1 MADDQTLGE
10 AMRRLDAV
18 SKQMEILAR
27 QMAEDR
33 RDFAST
39 YVRHDLYEAR
49 HLSLDRRVTLIEA
62 SDEDRERR
70 DAATRQQDAATRRQF
85 MFIMLTVALTAVAG
99 LLTSLANVALGG

>member
-1 MADDQTLGE
+1 VADEPTIGE

-39 YVRHDLYEAR
+39 YVRYDVYEAR
-49 HLSLDRRVTLIEA
+49 HISLDRRVTIIEK
-62 SDEDRERR
+62 EGEERER
-70 DAATRQQDAATRRQF
+70 DEADKRRQYV
-85 MFIMLTVALTAVAG
+85 FIVLGVALTSVAG
-99 LLTSLANVALGG
+99 LLISLVNLALGGR

>member
-1 MADDQTLGE
+1 VTDEPTIGE

-18 SKQMEILAR
+18 SKQMETLAR
-27 QMAEDR
+27 QLAEDR

-62 SDEDRERR
+62 SDEDRER
-70 DAATRQQDAATRRQF
+70 DEAEKRRQF
-85 MFIMLTVALTAVAG
+85 TFIVLGVALTAVAG
-99 LLTSLANVALGG
+99 LLVSLVNLLANGVLGK

>member
-1 MADDQTLGE
+1 VADEPTIGE

-39 YVRHDLYEAR
+39 YVRYDVYEAR
-49 HLSLDRRVTLIEA
+49 HLSLDRRVTLLE
-62 SDEDRERR
+62 SDNEER
-70 DAATRQQDAATRRQF
+70 DKTSADTRRQF
-85 MFIMLTVALTAVAG
+85 LFLVLGIAIPAVIG
-99 LLTSLANVALGG
+99 LLLGLANLLAGGAP

>member
-1 MADDQTLGE
+1 VVDEPTIGE

-39 YVRHDLYEAR
+39 YVRYDLYESR
-49 HLSLDRRVTLIEA
+49 HLSLDRRVTIIETDNETREK
-62 SDEDRERR
+62 DEINR
-70 DAATRQQDAATRRQF
+70 RRQYTV
-85 MFIMLTVALTAVAG
+85 IVVSVALTAVGSLLVSLVTLLAG
-99 LLTSLANVALGG
+99 GVLGK